1 MRGEAL
7 ALAMLAL
14 ALRAA
19 DDLPKWVVDL
29 AHIQRTM
36 GDELK
41 RLPNYTCSETID
53 RYKAQG
59 AEKLRRIDQLRL
71 NVAVVNRKELYA
83 WPGGDF
89 QDISLPDMV
98 RNGFIADGSFSSMA
112 HTVFANR
119 GVRTSFAGEQTQQ
132 GRRLVRYRF
141 TVSAAVANWD
151 IRLGTVAAQV
161 GASGWFEADA
171 STLDVTTLEI
181 AAEDLPSWLLAR
193 SLVQTTQYSRV
204 LIGSREVLLPRLTE
218 LRSES
223 FGGEKLYNRTAIGD
237 CREFGSQT
245 TITFDEP
252 H

>member
-1 MRGEAL
+1 MI
-7 ALAMLAL
+7 AL

-19 DDLPKWVVDL
+19 DDLPKWVIDL

-36 GDELK
+36 GDELR
-41 RLPNYTCSETID
+41 RLPNYTCAETID

-59 AEKLRRIDQLRL
+59 TEKLRRIDQLRL

-89 QDISLPDMV
+89 EDISLPDMV
-98 RNGFIADGSFSSMA
+98 HNGFIADGSFSTMA

-119 GVRTSFAGEQTQQ
+119 GVRTSFVEERTQQ
-132 GRRLVRYRF
+132 VRRLMRYRF

-151 IRLGTVAAQV
+151 IRLGSVAAQV

-181 AAEDLPSWLLAR
+181 GAEDLPPWLLTR
-193 SLVQTTQYSRV
+193 SLVQTTQYARV
-204 LIGSREVLLPRLTE
+204 TIGSREVLLPRVTE
-218 LRSES
+218 MRSES
-223 FGGEKLYNRTAIGD
+223 FAGEKLYNHTVIGD
-237 CREFGSQT
+237 CREYGSQT

-252 H
+252 Q